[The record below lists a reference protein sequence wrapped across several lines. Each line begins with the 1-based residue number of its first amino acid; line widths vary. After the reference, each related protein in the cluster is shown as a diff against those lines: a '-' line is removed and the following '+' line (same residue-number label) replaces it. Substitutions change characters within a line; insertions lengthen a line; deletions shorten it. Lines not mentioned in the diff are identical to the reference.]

1 MEKNMRELLERNNF
15 VVYEYNDDERS
26 NVNERYISYDG
37 KLNVYVVEVAGE
49 KRVAGTLVEARGLRE
64 EMLRDIRTQII
75 ER

>member
-37 KLNVYVVEVAGE
+37 KLNVYIVEVAGE
-49 KRVAGTLVEARGLRE
+49 KIVADTLVEARGMRE